1 MSAQDLSFSELA
13 TATEPFVTGDFAIWW
28 RAHPSGQMFAP
39 GLDRQRSIIITAPIG
54 SSEIAR
60 LTDELS
66 EEDAFHDD
74 ALRFGYMHLS
84 SYTHFHIEDIRQ
96 VARRMQALIMPD
108 GLALVNKSY
117 EEEAGRLEA
126 REKALTPEVRDT
138 LSKFKLV
145 EWEDA
150 PLTFLQWHEEVLQ
163 ASTRR
168 LAALLQER
176 KRVALVSGG
185 PSPEA
190 LLNAK
195 RALIR
200 IVGQIFA
207 GFETAWDEIDPVGR
221 AHVEAARTIWN
232 AEVAKA
238 TAAANARRRARKKAQ
253 EKKAENGGDAS

>member
-1 MSAQDLSFSELA
+1 
-13 TATEPFVTGDFAIWW
+13 
-28 RAHPSGQMFAP
+28 
-39 GLDRQRSIIITAPIG
+39 
-54 SSEIAR
+54 
-60 LTDELS
+60 
-66 EEDAFHDD
+66 
-74 ALRFGYMHLS
+74 LS

-200 IVGQIFA
+200 IVGQIFD
-207 GFETAWDEIDPVGR
+207 GFEATWEDIDPIGR
-221 AHVEAARTIWN
+221 AHIEAARTSRD
-232 AEVAKA
+232 AEVSSA
-238 TAAANARRRARKKAQ
+238 TSASDARLRHRHA
-253 EKKAENGGDAS
+253 